1 MTVRE
6 SAALVKATISIQ
18 LRGRLPTRRLPTKL
32 SRCGKHSVGVLLDQ
46 RPNSLT
52 EASERIA
59 SVSECYLVQSSR
71 FAGTGEVGSRECDQR
86 LHCIVVSCRE
96 CYEAGI
102 RCVRSTSRPEVQS
115 AWKGSVLWHFM
126 SPSSESRRLGE
137 LEFFREGLDYDPRVS
152 IACLREYNE
161 L

>member
-1 MTVRE
+1 MTIRE
-6 SAALVKATISIQ
+6 SAALVKATISIH

-32 SRCGKHSVGVLLDQ
+32 SRCGKYSVGVLLDQ

-59 SVSECYLVQSSR
+59 SVSDCYLVQSSR
-71 FAGTGEVGSRECDQR
+71 FTGTGEVGSRECDQR

-96 CYEAGI
+96 CYEASI

-115 AWKGSVLWHFM
+115 TWKGSVLWHFM
-126 SPSSESRRLGE
+126 SPGSESRRLSE
-137 LEFFREGLDYDPRVS
+137 LESFREGLYYNPGVN
-152 IACLREYNE
+152 IACLRQHSE